1 MIVINLQL
9 FVNIDLNNWHM
20 NQGNY
25 LKVLKNLHTEQL
37 SKVQWKHQQEC
48 ELLDDLRYYL
58 W

>member
-1 MIVINLQL
+1 
-9 FVNIDLNNWHM
+9 M